1 MVISVGDIR
10 GARQSIVAAT
20 AGAVA
25 TDRNRRIGK
34 PYLIVIAAL
43 SLERSCP
50 ISARS
55 RVVGPALP
63 CGSAQGLTPQ
73 LWRWAC
79 SGPVGTKNGAL
90 TPILRRPRV
99 PPMFGRTAVQAGRQ
113 ASGLPCLTV
122 ELPAPAAQ
130 A

>member
-25 TDRNRRIGK
+25 TDRSRRIGK

-43 SLERSCP
+43 SLERPCP

-63 CGSAQGLTPQ
+63 CGSAQGFDPAIVAVGLLGPCRDKK
-73 LWRWAC
+73 WRPHAH
-79 SGPVGTKNGAL
+79 
-90 TPILRRPRV
+90 
-99 PPMFGRTAVQAGRQ
+99 
-113 ASGLPCLTV
+113 
-122 ELPAPAAQ
+122 PAATSR
-130 A
+130 APDVR